1 MIFMLPYTTPTE
13 LTDFNRL
20 PEILALRH
28 LCWQLHSKNDLR
40 STADNAD
47 ALDFQSTHFVSFNL
61 SGDIIAANRVT
72 LMNDLSEL
80 PYYPLL
86 DRPLY
91 PDGPFV
97 YFSKLVVHPSYRKQG
112 LKEHLD
118 KARTAF
124 LAGQQVAYGLGFYG
138 NHRSVDA
145 IGQGFVSMEMISE
158 GTERIYPYERRHL
171 HVMTLPNHKMKEL
184 KRNDLQESDMEEV

>member
-1 MIFMLPYTTPTE
+1 MLPYTTPTE

-28 LCWQLHSKNDLR
+28 LCWQMHSKNDLR

-47 ALDFQSTHFVSFNL
+47 VLDFQSTHFVSLNL
-61 SGDIIAANRVT
+61 SGEIIAANRVT
-72 LMNDLSEL
+72 LLHDLSEL
-80 PYYPLL
+80 PYYPLMN
-86 DRPLY
+86 RHLY
-91 PDGPFV
+91 PDGPFI
-97 YFSKLVVHPSYRKQG
+97 YFSKLVIHPSYRKQG

-138 NHRSVDA
+138 DHRTIDA
-145 IGQGFVSMEMISE
+145 IGQGFVSIEMISE
-158 GTERIYPYERRHL
+158 GTEHIYPYEKRHL
-171 HVMTLPNHKMKEL
+171 HVMTLPNHKTTTLEK
-184 KRNDLQESDMEEV
+184 NDLLESDLEEI